1 VYRQIRADT
10 FVGCHVPHPSVRS
23 RHQLWAEAQH
33 SYLALA
39 GLFLPPVHGAFSRAE
54 SDRHLG
60 APMKTTSSLLLA
72 TSLCVPLLAQA
83 AEPAAC
89 KIVRFADVGWTD
101 ITVTTA
107 VTSKILNSLGYT
119 TKTNLIS
126 VPVTYKS
133 LENKD
138 IDVFLGNWM
147 PTMEADIAPYRDN
160 GSVDTVRANLEG
172 AKYTLAVSEAAYNA
186 GLKSFADIAKFKKE
200 LGGKIY
206 GIEPG
211 NDGNRLIQGMIDKN
225 KFDLGEFKMVESS
238 EAGMLSQVERAERRN
253 KWVVFLGWEPHPM
266 NSRVK
271 MKYLEGGDDVFG
283 PNLGGATI
291 YTNVRK
297 GYVEECANVGK
308 LLSNLEFSL
317 EMENDLMGAVLN
329 DKKKPRAA
337 ATAWLKANQSVLEA
351 WLDGVTTFDGNKPA
365 LEVMKAS
372 LGK

>member
-1 VYRQIRADT
+1 MKST
-10 FVGCHVPHPSVRS
+10 RS
-23 RHQLWAEAQH
+23 MLIAA
-33 SYLALA
+33 
-39 GLFLPPVHGAFSRAE
+39 
-54 SDRHLG
+54 
-60 APMKTTSSLLLA
+60 
-72 TSLCVPLLAQA
+72 SLCAPLLAQA
-83 AEPAAC
+83 AEPASC
-89 KIVRFADVGWTD
+89 KNVRFADVGWTD

-107 VTSKILNSLGYT
+107 VTSKILSTLGYK
-119 TKTNLIS
+119 TKTSLIS

-147 PTMEADIAPYRDN
+147 PTMEADIAPYREK
-160 GSVDTVRANLEG
+160 GSVETVRANLEG

-211 NDGNRLIQGMIDKN
+211 NDGNRLIQGMIDEN
-225 KFDLGEFKMVESS
+225 KFDLGEFKIVESS
-238 EAGMLSQVERAERRN
+238 EAGMMSQVSRAERRN

-266 NSRVK
+266 NSQVK

-308 LLSNLEFSL
+308 LLNNLEFSL
-317 EMENDLMGAVLN
+317 KMENELMGAVLN

-337 ATAWLKANQSVLEA
+337 ATAWLKANQNVLEA
-351 WLDGVTTFDGNKPA
+351 WLDGVTTFDGSKPA
-365 LEVMKAS
+365 LDVVKAS
-372 LGK
+372 LAK